1 MAYETL
7 ILSREERFAVVT
19 LNRPPANAIS
29 ETLMRELNAALSE
42 LEADD
47 GVRAVI
53 ITGAGDKIF
62 CAGAD
67 LGSAFQ
73 GADVGAFIRFGN
85 DVVRRIERFPKPVVA
100 AINGHALGGG
110 CEIAMGCHIRILK
123 ETARMGQTESN
134 LGITPGF
141 GGTQRYPRLIGRGLA
156 QEHLILGTQIPA
168 AECYRTGLVNRLS
181 KEGETLNDAKALA
194 RELAKRPS
202 PPGSSSRRWTRASTR
217 RSSRPSR
224 SKSGR
229 SFRPSR
235 PKTRPRVS
243 RPSSRSVPP
252 TSRADRVDLGIKG
265 KTALVTGGAR
275 SLGKQDCLALAAEG
289 CKVIVEGGTARGY
302 AADITER
309 AVLGDVLRRAESEV
323 GPVDICVNNAGWIYT
338 MGQLKDTADEDWDLN
353 LRINLTGTY
362 NVTKLVF
369 PGMRE
374 RRWGRVICM
383 ASIAG
388 LMGGFGQSAYSTS
401 KMGVIGFAKSVAL
414 EGARYNVTSNVIAP
428 GIVGPNANLS
438 PLYDRM
444 VKRVAMQ
451 REGQPED
458 IASAVAF
465 LCSERARYITGAVL
479 TVTGGMD
486 LFTF

>member
-1 MAYETL
+1 M
-7 ILSREERFAVVT
+7 
-19 LNRPPANAIS
+19 
-29 ETLMRELNAALSE
+29 
-42 LEADD
+42 
-47 GVRAVI
+47 
-53 ITGAGDKIF
+53 
-62 CAGAD
+62 
-67 LGSAFQ
+67 
-73 GADVGAFIRFGN
+73 
-85 DVVRRIERFPKPVVA
+85 
-100 AINGHALGGG
+100 
-110 CEIAMGCHIRILK
+110 
-123 ETARMGQTESN
+123 
-134 LGITPGF
+134 
-141 GGTQRYPRLIGRGLA
+141 
-156 QEHLILGTQIPA
+156 
-168 AECYRTGLVNRLS
+168 
-181 KEGETLNDAKALA
+181 
-194 RELAKRPS
+194 
-202 PPGSSSRRWTRASTR
+202 
-217 RSSRPSR
+217 
-224 SKSGR
+224 
-229 SFRPSR
+229 
-235 PKTRPRVS
+235 
-243 RPSSRSVPP
+243 
-252 TSRADRVDLGIKG
+252 DLGIAG

-275 SLGKQDCLALAAEG
+275 SLGKQDALTLASEGCRVIVLDLNAEGAAETA
-289 CKVIVEGGTARGY
+289 KEIVDGGGTARGY
-302 AADITER
+302 AADITDR
-309 AVLGDVLRRAESEV
+309 AVLADVLGRAEREV

-338 MGQLKDTADEDWDLN
+338 MGQLKDTADDDWDLN

-388 LMGGFGQSAYSTS
+388 LMGGFGQTAYSTS
-401 KMGVIGFAKSVAL
+401 KMGVVGFAKSVAL

-428 GIVGPNANLS
+428 GIVGPNANMS